1 MSELHNLFSASE
13 PCLTEEQLLLYMQHQ
28 LSPFEQHQVEKHLL
42 DCELCTDALE
52 GLRMSKSQE
61 QLKEKL
67 ALLNQQI
74 DIRVKQSGKKVVY
87 MYPWM
92 RMAALVV
99 LVAISAATFM
109 YLQKEQKQQE
119 QIVAEN
125 KTEFPP
131 TPPNNFELK
140 QAEPSLAEQP
150 KEIAAKE
157 FKTPVA
163 SAIRSKN
170 AETVAHTSKSNEV
183 VTETIA
189 AVSEENKE
197 SESAPTS
204 VARQP
209 MPQAVQESKR
219 QVATESAGATH
230 QAYDAVADN
239 AKKKVMTGDK
249 IQMESLLMNSA
260 VIITNAKNQMQN
272 NHFDSANFL
281 LDEVIN
287 HNDTRFLEEALWN
300 KSIALENMNRTTD
313 AKNVLQKIVTMNGK
327 YKKKA
332 TDKLKKW

>member
-1 MSELHNLFSASE
+1 MAT
-13 PCLTEEQLLLYMQHQ
+13 PRA
-28 LSPFEQHQVEKHLL
+28 L
-42 DCELCTDALE
+42 DRSCP
-52 GLRMSKSQE
+52 G
-61 QLKEKL
+61 
-67 ALLNQQI
+67 
-74 DIRVKQSGKKVVY
+74 
-87 MYPWM
+87 
-92 RMAALVV
+92 
-99 LVAISAATFM
+99 
-109 YLQKEQKQQE
+109 
-119 QIVAEN
+119 
-125 KTEFPP
+125 
-131 TPPNNFELK
+131 
-140 QAEPSLAEQP
+140 
-150 KEIAAKE
+150 
-157 FKTPVA
+157 PVA

-183 VTETIA
+183 VTEPIA

-204 VARQP
+204 VAHQP
-209 MPQAVQESKR
+209 MPQAEQESKR
-219 QVATESAGATH
+219 QVATESAGTTH

-239 AKKKVMTGDK
+239 AKKKLMPDDK